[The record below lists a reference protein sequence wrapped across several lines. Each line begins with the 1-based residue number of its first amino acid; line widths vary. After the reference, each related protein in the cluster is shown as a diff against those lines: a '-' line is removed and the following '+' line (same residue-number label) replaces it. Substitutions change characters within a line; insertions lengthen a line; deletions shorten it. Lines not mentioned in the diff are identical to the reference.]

1 MAVGPDSTLFIV
13 NRQGYVAEVEP
24 EAGRLIQRLGED
36 VLADAWPQ
44 MIAVDDAENLY
55 VTTQI
60 PTVVMVLGVQGH
72 GLIERIGEEGVRTD
86 EGWPEGEFLSPF
98 GIAVTGDG
106 GVSVGDTADPF
117 SYVTAV
123 ERR

>member
-1 MAVGPDSTLFIV
+1 MPDGTLFIV

-44 MIAVDDAENLY
+44 MIAVDDAANLY

-60 PTVVMVLGVQGH
+60 PTVVMVL
-72 GLIERIGEEGVRTD
+72 
-86 EGWPEGEFLSPF
+86 
-98 GIAVTGDG
+98 
-106 GVSVGDTADPF
+106 
-117 SYVTAV
+117 
-123 ERR
+123 RRAGS

>member
-1 MAVGPDSTLFIV
+1 MGPDGTLFIV

-60 PTVVMVLGVQGH
+60 PTVVMVLSAQGH
-72 GLIERIGEEGVRTD
+72 DLIERIGEEGVRTD

-106 GVSVGDTADPF
+106 RRMFVGDTADPF
-117 SYVTAV
+117 SYVTAF